1 VTEDNRSIAGQGPRD
16 TVVRGNPRG
25 VRRVALF
32 AAAVAA
38 AGCTGDIDPPWQL
51 SHNRIIAVR
60 AEPPGITAG
69 QTARI
74 DALLGHKGAMTSVAT
89 PELAAVTSP
98 MSLSG
103 VLSVSDG
110 SWTVT
115 APSDD
120 RMAAARSELKLADG
134 APVPLEIGVSYD
146 GQSLVATKTIMLGQA
161 AANPT
166 LNSVTINGQPPA
178 DQLTVGKLV
187 KVPLAIDADDVNFDV
202 TWLTSCG
209 TMHDFDLPNAYLKVE
224 ADDPDTGELGVVLR
238 DAHGGVAWQLW
249 PIQAQ

>member
-1 VTEDNRSIAGQGPRD
+1 M
-16 TVVRGNPRG
+16 
-25 VRRVALF
+25 RRVALL
-32 AAAVAA
+32 AAAAAA

-51 SHNRIIAVR
+51 SHDRIIAVR

-69 QTARI
+69 QTSQI
-74 DALLGHKGAMTSVAT
+74 DALLGHKGATPSVAT

-98 MSLSG
+98 MSLSD
-103 VLSVSDG
+103 VLSVQNG

-120 RMAAARSELKLADG
+120 RMAAARSELKLAAG
-134 APVPLEIGVSYD
+134 APVPLEIGVSYA
-146 GQSLVATKTIMLGQA
+146 GQTLIATKTVLLGQA

-166 LNSVTINGQPPA
+166 LNDVMINGQPPP

-187 KVPLAIDADDVNFDV
+187 KVPLSIAADDVNFDV

-224 ADDPDTGELGVVLR
+224 TDDPDTGQLGVVLR
-238 DAHGGVAWQLW
+238 DNNGGVAWQLW